1 MKLENQ
7 NVKTKERISLYI
19 NIIDILWGDIKKKVT
34 LFVWRDENVEV
45 KEFEDKYY
53 EWFVDVIDTK

>member
-1 MKLENQ
+1 VKLENQ